1 VADAEGPE
9 AEAGEAGAAREEEE
23 DLAAE
28 VRRLRSQLHACRQL
42 LGQVMEA
49 GDRDRRE
56 IAQQLHDQSLQSLL
70 AAHQDLLEAAPGR
83 AGVTRAH
90 EIVAGAID
98 RLREAVV
105 ALHPVTLER
114 RGLGQALSAV
124 VREAERR
131 GGFRSELEIDEAAAG
146 GNAALLLSCARE
158 LLANAARH
166 ADAELVRVMLRR
178 DGADAVLEVVDDGRG
193 IEPGR
198 AERALDEGHI
208 GLASVAQ
215 RLESVGGEL
224 ELEGRPGAGTTAR
237 ARVPVS
243 TAG

>member
-1 VADAEGPE
+1 VAGDGNAAGSEGE
-9 AEAGEAGAAREEEE
+9 REER
-23 DLAAE
+23 LAAE
-28 VRRLRSQLHACRQL
+28 VRRLRAELEACHQL
-42 LGQVMEA
+42 LDQVLAA

-56 IAQQLHDQSLQSLL
+56 IAQQLHDESLQSLL

-124 VREAERR
+124 AREAERQ
-131 GGFRSELEIDEAAAG
+131 GGFRTELDVDEQAAG
-146 GNAALLLSCARE
+146 EHAALLLSCARE

-166 ADAELVRVMLRR
+166 AGADVVRVSVRR
-178 DGADAVLEVVDDGRG
+178 DGSGALLEVIDDGRG
-193 IEPGR
+193 MEPDR
-198 AERALDEGHI
+198 AERALPEGHI
-208 GLASVAQ
+208 GLASVVQ
-215 RLESVGGEL
+215 RLGAVGGEL
-224 ELEGRPGAGTTAR
+224 ELDSQPGRGTAAR
-237 ARVPVS
+237 ARVP
-243 TAG
+243 TGDQG